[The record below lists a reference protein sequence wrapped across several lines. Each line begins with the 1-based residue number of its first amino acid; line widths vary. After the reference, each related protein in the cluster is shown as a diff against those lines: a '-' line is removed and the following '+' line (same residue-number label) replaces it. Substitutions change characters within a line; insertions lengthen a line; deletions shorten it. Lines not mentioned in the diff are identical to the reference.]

1 MRHDARIWQAIVL
14 TGILLFGVHS
24 LDFPLSLSV
33 IVSTVASGILS
44 EYLLSAL
51 PGMRREP
58 RPLSATISS
67 LSVLLL
73 FRSSVAWTYPCIVIL
88 AVASK
93 YFVRWRG
100 RHWLNPTNFAVL
112 VGTLFLSGWISSGQ
126 WGHLAILPLAL
137 GGFGIL
143 VLLRAGRLDSA
154 LTFLAVASTL
164 ECARIFYYGYP
175 HPVDIF
181 VHRLNNGAL
190 WLFTFYML
198 TDPQTTPQVRWA
210 RILHAI
216 LVTFLGFYLAE
227 WWYWKDTFLW
237 ALLILAPTVPFFDW
251 LYVLGIPQHGTRSTQ
266 YVSSCHQS
274 VAPNQI
280 SQEVPSMHKQSVR
293 VSLLL
298 FSVILLWPSLGYSF
312 CGFYVA
318 RADTKLYNSA
328 SQVVVARDEDK
339 TVITM
344 VNNFKGD
351 LKEFAMVVPVPTVLE
366 KEMVRVIDPKV
377 VEHLDAYSAP
387 RLVEYYDSDPCMIA
401 LMEKEA
407 KVMAAP
413 MAAARMAD
421 ARREQ
426 AASLGVRIEAQYT
439 VGEYDII
446 VLSAKE
452 SQGLETWL
460 KQNNYNI
467 PLGASQALAP
477 YIRSD
482 MKFFVAK
489 VNLKEQGQSGFT
501 SLRPLQFAF
510 ESPRFMLPIR
520 LGMINADGPQ
530 DLLIYFLTKQYRV
543 EVTNYRNPKLPS
555 DQEVPPY
562 IKQEFTKFYT
572 DMFRTATSKEN
583 SQAVFTEYAWN
594 MGWCDPC
601 AAEPLSQQ
609 ELETLGVW
617 WLSRSQERFAPGTV
631 PWPGGGAMQ
640 VYVTRLHV
648 RYDAQH
654 FPEDLSFKV
663 TQDTSNFQGRYILRH
678 PWTGAASCPAGQE
691 YLRQVSQRQER
702 EAQTLASLTGWDIQ
716 QIRARQPKVAA
727 VSEQGWKEQI
737 KSLFKK

>member
-1 MRHDARIWQAIVL
+1 VL
-14 TGILLFGVHS
+14 
-24 LDFPLSLSV
+24 
-33 IVSTVASGILS
+33 
-44 EYLLSAL
+44 
-51 PGMRREP
+51 
-58 RPLSATISS
+58 
-67 LSVLLL
+67 
-73 FRSSVAWTYPCIVIL
+73 L

-93 YFVRWRG
+93 YCIRWRG

-112 VGTLFLSGWISSGQ
+112 VGTMLMPGWISSGQ
-126 WGHLAILPLAL
+126 WGHVAVLPLAL
-137 GGFGIL
+137 GGLGIL

-154 LTFLAVASTL
+154 LVFLTLSSLL
-164 ECARIFYYGYP
+164 ECGRILYYGYP

-198 TDPQTTPQVRWA
+198 TDPQTTPQARWG
-210 RILHAI
+210 RILHAS
-216 LVTFLGFYLAE
+216 LVAFVGLYLAE
-227 WWYWKDTFLW
+227 WWYWKDTPLW
-237 ALLILAPTVPFFDW
+237 ALLFMAPTVPFLDW
-251 LYVLGIPQHGTRSTQ
+251 FHTARNTQHVVSDHQLVTQ
-266 YVSSCHQS
+266 N
-274 VAPNQI
+274 PI
-280 SQEVPSMHKQSVR
+280 SEEVPGMQKQLVR
-293 VSLLL
+293 VPLILLSL
-298 FSVILLWPSLGYSF
+298 VLLWPSLGYSF

-318 RADTKLYNSA
+318 RADAKLYNSA
-328 SQVVVARDEDK
+328 SQVIVARDEDK

-344 VNNFKGD
+344 VNNYKGD

-366 KEMVRVIDPKV
+366 KEMVRVIEPNV
-377 VEHLDAYSAP
+377 VQHLDAYSAP
-387 RLVEYYDSDPCMIA
+387 RLVEYHDPDPCM
-401 LMEKEA
+401 MVMMKEQSR
-407 KVMAAP
+407 VMAQAP
-413 MAAARMAD
+413 ASLAAES
-421 ARREQ
+421 RRER
-426 AASLGVRIEAQYT
+426 ADSLGVRIEAEYT
-439 VGEYDII
+439 VGEYDIV

-467 PLGASQALAP
+467 PVGASQALAP
-477 YIRSD
+477 YIRND

-489 VNLKEQGQSGFT
+489 VNLKEQGRSGFT

-555 DQEVPPY
+555 DQEIPPY
-562 IKQEFTKFYT
+562 IKQEFSKFYV
-572 DMFRTATSKEN
+572 DMFRTATNKEN

-601 AAEPLSQQ
+601 AAEPLSRQ

-617 WLSRSQERFAPGTV
+617 WLGGSQERVAPGIM
-631 PWPGGGAMQ
+631 PWPGGGAIQ
-640 VYVTRLHV
+640 AYVTRLHV

-654 FPEDLSFKV
+654 FPEDLSFEV
-663 TQDTSNFQGRYILRH
+663 TQDPSNFQGRYILRH

-691 YLRQVSQRQER
+691 YLRQVVQRQER
-702 EAQTLASLTGWDIQ
+702 EAQTLASLTGWDIA
-716 QIRARQPKVAA
+716 QIRTRQPKVAA
-727 VSEQGWKEQI
+727 VAEQGWKEQI

>member
-1 MRHDARIWQAIVL
+1 MQHDARLWQVMVL
-14 TGILLFGVHS
+14 AGILLFGLHS
-24 LDFPLSLSV
+24 LDFPLLLNV
-33 IVSTVASGILS
+33 MVVTVMSGIFS
-44 EYLLSAL
+44 EYLFCAL
-51 PGMRREP
+51 CRSTRTP

-73 FRSSVAWTYPCIVIL
+73 FRSSAAWVYPVVIIL

-93 YFVRWRG
+93 YFIRWRG

-112 VGTLFLSGWISSGQ
+112 LGTVLLPGWLSSGQ

-137 GGFGIL
+137 GGLGIL

-154 LTFLAVASTL
+154 LTFLILSSVL
-164 ECARIFYYGYP
+164 ECARILYYGYP

-198 TDPQTTPQVRWA
+198 TDPQTTPQARWG
-210 RILHAI
+210 RILHAS
-216 LVTFLGFYLAE
+216 LVALVSFYFAQ
-227 WWYWKDTFLW
+227 WWYWKDTPLW
-237 ALLILAPTVPFFDW
+237 ALLFLAPTVPFLDW
-251 LYVLGIPQHGTRSTQ
+251 LYATRNTQ
-266 YVSSCHQS
+266 PVSCSSQP
-274 VAPNQI
+274 VTVQPI
-280 SQEVPSMHKQSVR
+280 SQEVSSMQKQFVR
-293 VSLLL
+293 VTLLL
-298 FSVILLWPSLGYSF
+298 FSLVLLWPSLGYSF

-318 RADTKLYNSA
+318 RADAKLYNSA
-328 SQVVVARDEDK
+328 SQVVVVRDEDK

-344 VNNFKGD
+344 VNNYKGD
-351 LKEFAMVVPVPTVLE
+351 LKEFAMVIPVPTVLE

-387 RLVEYYDSDPCMIA
+387 RLVEYFDPDPCMVA
-401 LMEKEA
+401 VMEKESRM
-407 KVMAAP
+407 MAQAP
-413 MAAARMAD
+413 AATVGKMRD
-421 ARREQ
+421 ER
-426 AASLGVRIEAQYT
+426 AASLGVRIEAEYT
-439 VGEYDII
+439 VGEYDIV

-460 KQNNYNI
+460 KQNDYNI
-467 PLGASQALAP
+467 PSGASQALAP
-477 YIRSD
+477 YIRND

-489 VNLKEQGQSGFT
+489 VNLKEQGKSGFT

-572 DMFRTATSKEN
+572 DMFRTATIKEN

-594 MGWCDPC
+594 MNWCDPC
-601 AAEPLSQQ
+601 AADPLLQQ

-617 WLSRSQERFAPGTV
+617 WLGGSRERMAPGTM
-631 PWPGGGAMQ
+631 PWPGGGAVQ
-640 VYVTRLHV
+640 AFVTRLHV

-654 FPEDLSFKV
+654 FPEDLSFKI
-663 TQDTSNFQGRYILRH
+663 TQDASNFQGRYILRH
-678 PWTGAASCPAGQE
+678 PWTGVASCPAGQE
-691 YLRQVSQRQER
+691 YLRQVAQRQER
-702 EAQTLASLTGWDIQ
+702 EAQTLASLTGWDLQ
-716 QIRARQPKVAA
+716 QIRTRQPKLAT